1 MRIPKFVMFR
11 LALLMLVLLAP
22 ACQAHVPLTPAGNDN
37 ISSAEHISDPAKSWA
52 IYSSIG
58 PGRAEYYSFDMQKGD
73 RIYLSLLSSADPQ
86 EKSFEPSMAL
96 IGPGLK
102 LKNEPKNESKNESKN
117 GLKDNLPGFVFIPKG
132 YDFVAVQGMRA
143 KNATYEPFGP
153 SSYYQQAELNLSAP
167 EAGRYYVAVYENQN
181 NNQSNN
187 RINNQSDNRSGGHYS
202 LVLGYKEEFSFMDRI
217 TTPFKLISVYLW
229 EGQRLTTIIIPW
241 LVALLLGLFAVFRNP
256 RRTPFYSAGTV
267 AGFLFLGTSA
277 SILSQ
282 IVFNLTR
289 APFGPEVYISVAL
302 AAIPAIL
309 GVVLLRLARGEAG
322 ILQRSIMAVIGT
334 VGLLAGSG
342 LIIGSL
348 IAISASVLPSR
359 RRRPETADPVATG
372 NSRNAD

>member
-1 MRIPKFVMFR
+1 
-11 LALLMLVLLAP
+11 
-22 ACQAHVPLTPAGNDN
+22 
-37 ISSAEHISDPAKSWA
+37 
-52 IYSSIG
+52 
-58 PGRAEYYSFDMQKGD
+58 MQKGD
-73 RIYLSLLSSADPQ
+73 RIYLSLLSSADPR

-96 IGPGLK
+96 IGPGLG
-102 LKNEPKNESKNESKN
+102 LKNESKNESKN
-117 GLKDNLPGFVFIPKG
+117 NLKDSLPDFIFIPKG
-132 YDFVAVQGMRA
+132 YGFVAVQGMRA

-153 SSYYQQAELNLSAP
+153 SSYYQQAELDLPAP
-167 EAGRYYVAVYENQN
+167 EAGRYYAAVYENQN
-181 NNQSNN
+181 YNQSDNQSNNQSNN
-187 RINNQSDNRSGGHYS
+187 RSVGHYS
-202 LVLGYKEEFSFMDRI
+202 LALGYKEEFSLMDRI
-217 TTPFKLISVYLW
+217 TAPLKLISVYLW
-229 EGQRLTTIIIPW
+229 EGQRFTTIITPW
-241 LVALLLGLFAVFRNP
+241 LVALLLGLFVVFKNP
-256 RRTPFYSAGTV
+256 RRTPFYSAGTF

-342 LIIGSL
+342 LIIGPL

-359 RRRPETADPVATG
+359 RRRPETNDPVVGG
-372 NSRNAD
+372 NSKNIG

>member
-1 MRIPKFVMFR
+1 
-11 LALLMLVLLAP
+11 MLVLLAP
-22 ACQAHVPLTPAGNDN
+22 VCQAHVPLTPSGNDN
-37 ISSAEHISDPAKSWA
+37 ISSAEYISDPAKSWA
-52 IYSSIG
+52 IYSSIEPVQAG
-58 PGRAEYYSFDMQKGD
+58 YYSFDMRKGD

-102 LKNEPKNESKNESKN
+102 SKNEPKNESKTD
-117 GLKDNLPGFVFIPKG
+117 LKDSLPDFIFIPKG
-132 YDFVAVQGMRA
+132 YGFITVQGMRA

-153 SSYYQQAELNLSAP
+153 SSYYQQAELDLPAP
-167 EAGRYYVAVYENQN
+167 EAGRYYAAVYENQSYN
-181 NNQSNN
+181 QNHNQSDNQSNN
-187 RINNQSDNRSGGHYS
+187 QNNNRRGGHYS
-202 LVLGYKEEFSFMDRI
+202 LALGYKEEFSFMDRI
-217 TTPFKLISVYLW
+217 TTPLKLISVYLW
-229 EGQRLTTIIIPW
+229 EGQRLTTIITPY
-241 LVALLLGLFAVFRNP
+241 LVALLLGLFVVFRNP
-256 RRTPFYSAGTV
+256 KRTPFYSAGTV

-322 ILQRSIMAVIGT
+322 ILQRSIVAVIGT

-359 RRRPETADPVATG
+359 RRRPETADPAAAG
-372 NSRNAD
+372 NSKNQAMGLKLGK